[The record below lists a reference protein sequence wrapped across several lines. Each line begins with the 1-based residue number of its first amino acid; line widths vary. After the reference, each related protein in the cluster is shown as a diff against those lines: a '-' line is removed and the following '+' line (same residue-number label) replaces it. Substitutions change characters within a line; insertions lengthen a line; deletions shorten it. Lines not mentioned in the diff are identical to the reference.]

1 MATGLRACVFCRR
14 MMMQTVITIPTCHNP
29 KKTLVLILYS
39 SELVL
44 DEASSYMSF
53 DGQYFVYQSVGDL
66 KLTTTRK
73 KIEFKDFELKDWRL
87 NLKTLSNKIKAHLAK
102 GNTSS

>member
-1 MATGLRACVFCRR
+1 MCKWVYLLVL
-14 MMMQTVITIPTCHNP
+14 
-29 KKTLVLILYS
+29 KKTLVVILYS
-39 SELVL
+39 SELVG
-44 DEASSYMSF
+44 DQAGSYMSF

-66 KLTTTRK
+66 KLTTTGK
-73 KIEFKDFELKDWRL
+73 KTEFKDFELKDWRL

>member
-1 MATGLRACVFCRR
+1 M
-14 MMMQTVITIPTCHNP
+14 
-29 KKTLVLILYS
+29 ILYS
-39 SELVL
+39 SELIG
-44 DEASSYMSF
+44 DQADSYMSF

-66 KLTTTRK
+66 KLTTTGK
-73 KIEFKDFELKDWRL
+73 KTEFKDFELKDWRL